1 MEKNN
6 NIKFLDKKWVLWF
19 VGFLDAEGNF
29 QVYPKK
35 RVLKSGEVS
44 KYNVGL
50 GFHLSLHSRDIDIL
64 IDIKKKLNDMG
75 VIYKYKDRLEARL
88 AVNDRSSLL
97 YLINIFDLY
106 PFLTNHQLLRY
117 RLLREVLINEVKE
130 FKKIQEYND
139 YKTKCLLL
147 LESEIK
153 QKNPPRIENIILST
167 KANGELD
174 NWIIGFING
183 EGCFYMN
190 KNKCNFFIE
199 HTDKQALEIIKHRFS
214 FTPNISQRS
223 PRSRDIGKKIKT
235 TYILIIS
242 SKKDINN
249 LIEFL
254 DNKENVELQGYKKL
268 QYIKWKQNWSCS

>member
-1 MEKNN
+1 M
-6 NIKFLDKKWVLWF
+6 
-19 VGFLDAEGNF
+19 DAEGNF

-64 IDIKKKLNDMG
+64 IDIKKKLNDIG

-97 YLINIFDLY
+97 YLINIFYLY

-147 LESEIK
+147 LVSSRPARFRAGREEPCRPARRG
-153 QKNPPRIENIILST
+153 QVPAPPGTRIRN
-167 KANGELD
+167 
-174 NWIIGFING
+174 
-183 EGCFYMN
+183 
-190 KNKCNFFIE
+190 
-199 HTDKQALEIIKHRFS
+199 
-214 FTPNISQRS
+214 
-223 PRSRDIGKKIKT
+223 
-235 TYILIIS
+235 
-242 SKKDINN
+242 
-249 LIEFL
+249 
-254 DNKENVELQGYKKL
+254 
-268 QYIKWKQNWSCS
+268 

>member
-64 IDIKKKLNDMG
+64 IDIKKKLNDIG

-153 QKNPPRIENIILST
+153 QKNSIENIILLT
-167 KANGELD
+167 KNGREEQL
-174 NWIIGFING
+174 
-183 EGCFYMN
+183 MN
-190 KNKCNFFIE
+190 
-199 HTDKQALEIIKHRFS
+199 S
-214 FTPNISQRS
+214 
-223 PRSRDIGKKIKT
+223 
-235 TYILIIS
+235 
-242 SKKDINN
+242 
-249 LIEFL
+249 LIEYLVPPPSRRISGVYLFL
-254 DNKENVELQGYKKL
+254 
-268 QYIKWKQNWSCS
+268 

>member
-64 IDIKKKLNDMG
+64 IDIKKKLNDIG

-153 QKNPPRIENIILST
+153 QKNSIENIILLT
-167 KANGELD
+167 KNGREEQLM
-174 NWIIGFING
+174 NSLIEYLVPPLPEGFREFI
-183 EGCFYMN
+183 CFY
-190 KNKCNFFIE
+190 KYFK
-199 HTDKQALEIIKHRFS
+199 
-214 FTPNISQRS
+214 FTSL
-223 PRSRDIGKKIKT
+223 KI
-235 TYILIIS
+235 Y
-242 SKKDINN
+242 
-249 LIEFL
+249 
-254 DNKENVELQGYKKL
+254 
-268 QYIKWKQNWSCS
+268 

>member
-64 IDIKKKLNDMG
+64 IDIKNKLNDIG

-97 YLINIFDLY
+97 YLINIFDLH

-153 QKNPPRIENIILST
+153 QKNSIENIILST
-167 KANGELD
+167 KNGREEQL
-174 NWIIGFING
+174 
-183 EGCFYMN
+183 MN
-190 KNKCNFFIE
+190 SLME
-199 HTDKQALEIIKHRFS
+199 YLV
-214 FTPNISQRS
+214 P
-223 PRSRDIGKKIKT
+223 PPSRRIAEV
-235 TYILIIS
+235 YL
-242 SKKDINN
+242 
-249 LIEFL
+249 FL
-254 DNKENVELQGYKKL
+254 
-268 QYIKWKQNWSCS
+268 